1 MNDKHFDFFFFFFFF
16 KAGLDF
22 TFEGKLGLSVICF
35 VLGGFLLHFFKKRA
49 VMLDE
54 TPQTIKVPRISLIK
68 GPCVVLEEK
77 FKLRI

>member
-1 MNDKHFDFFFFFFFF
+1 MISIKQDLISLLRGNW
-16 KAGLDF
+16 AYQL
-22 TFEGKLGLSVICF
+22 F
-35 VLGGFLLHFFKKRA
+35 VLFWGGFLLHFFKKRA

-54 TPQTIKVPRISLIK
+54 TPQTITVPRISLIK